1 MGIIKPFKQR
11 AMSRILKLSVLSI
24 CTLTLTGCAFTND
37 VLQAAYDEKAEKDQR
52 SISYPKD
59 HKLISFPSY
68 RNYQSD
74 DLRCVR
80 ISKCATLKSNEDS
93 DNIAKTN

>member
-1 MGIIKPFKQR
+1 ML
-11 AMSRILKLSVLSI
+11 RILKLSVSSI

-59 HKLISFPSY
+59 HKLIRFPSY

-80 ISKCATLKSNEDS
+80 ISKCHTLKSSENPADI
-93 DNIAKTN
+93 DKTN